1 MRYPPRLWHVVSRKS
16 LRNLISSS
24 PRFSLVDSSMLQF
37 QTCYL
42 MIYVLA
48 FPILAGNQAM
58 PSFLRFEL
66 WLFSKVVTPG
76 SELDVLVHFLLTH
89 SRR

>member
-1 MRYPPRLWHVVSRKS
+1 
-16 LRNLISSS
+16 
-24 PRFSLVDSSMLQF
+24 MLPF

-42 MIYVLA
+42 LIYVLI

-66 WLFSKVVTPG
+66 WVFSKFVTPG
-76 SELDVLVHFLLTH
+76 SKMDVLVHFLLTH